1 MSRRVNK
8 IEENK
13 EEAYDSSLGHFS
25 ISDISSKKSTV
36 KKSDKSGAVDQTAKV
51 TNLAKEYEK
60 LEDLKLENEL
70 FTVLTYDIQNKKFK
84 GSATQSKALRVMK
97 ATLRPCKEDFKSL
110 PIQFTVTLKH
120 SWHRTLMDPG
130 DIVRIVGVFSQENQ
144 FHLSLDDLPLEH
156 PQDPEKKRTDKG
168 RYLVLEPDI
177 LIPSTGIST
186 AYP

>member
-1 MSRRVNK
+1 
-8 IEENK
+8 
-13 EEAYDSSLGHFS
+13 
-25 ISDISSKKSTV
+25 
-36 KKSDKSGAVDQTAKV
+36 
-51 TNLAKEYEK
+51 
-60 LEDLKLENEL
+60 
-70 FTVLTYDIQNKKFK
+70 
-84 GSATQSKALRVMK
+84 MK

-186 AYP
+186 AYPWPRVPLLRELFKNAEGDPNYALILGNIVHLVFQKILENIQGRPIQLIYRPLRW